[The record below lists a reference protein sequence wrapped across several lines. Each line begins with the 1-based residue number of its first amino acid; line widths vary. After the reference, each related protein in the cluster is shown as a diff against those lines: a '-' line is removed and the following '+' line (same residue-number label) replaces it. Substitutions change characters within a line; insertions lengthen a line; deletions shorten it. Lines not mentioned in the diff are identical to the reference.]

1 MPVAAIITPP
11 RAGPTR
17 RDIDMIVLLAAT
29 ALGRTSL
36 PTSWY
41 SRAWKAGRS
50 TASTTPDRK
59 VSE

>member
-1 MPVAAIITPP
+1 
-11 RAGPTR
+11 
-17 RDIDMIVLLAAT
+17 MIVLLAAT